1 MAGSPDV
8 AVKRP
13 WWVVSLSLG
22 QAIFMASIWAV
33 VGGYW
38 GTRLVNGETALPFL
52 LIAIYVLAEAVC
64 VVAIVYW
71 ARRRS
76 AMRR

>member
-1 MAGSPDV
+1 M
-8 AVKRP
+8 
-13 WWVVSLSLG
+13 SLG

-38 GTRLVNGETALPFL
+38 GTRLLNGETALPFL
-52 LIAIYVLAEAVC
+52 LLAIYVLGEAVC

-76 AMRR
+76 SKHR